1 MGDVH
6 PGNLAVNPGD
16 STFKWVW
23 IDYADTQRL
32 RTVSMSSQCTQFKK
46 MFLKRLVQDLGTPHQ
61 AIGEEF
67 RRVFESHSDLM
78 YPQHVDCDQVDFKI
92 DNLAKKFKEVITRK
106 TIASAVGHMQPA
118 PSLTQAS
125 SEVSA
130 AVVKSGA
137 FPTRGTPAPPWQN
150 ITQASSAVSA
160 GVVKSGGTSPISVDR
175 SRGNPA
181 PPPWNRQSHGIYAKA
196 NEHGASSNSVQPP
209 CAEESES
216 IPVEDFTAVIHAKND
231 ERGALSTSPPEA
243 LVPSSRPEESGA
255 DVQNKAGGASS
266 TSLQEGLMRPSRAEE
281 SGIDAKNDEHGSPS
295 EESALVPRWSLFL
308 FLIW

>member
-1 MGDVH
+1 LGDFH
-6 PGNLAVNPGD
+6 PGNIALNPRTGA
-16 STFKWVW
+16 FKWVW
-23 IDYADTQRL
+23 IDYADTEKI
-32 RTVSMSSQCTQFKK
+32 RTVSMTSQCKQFKK
-46 MFLKRLVQDLGTPHQ
+46 IFLVRLVQELGTPHQ

-67 RRVFESHSDLM
+67 RRVFESHLALM
-78 YPQHVDCDQVDFKI
+78 YSQHVDCDQVDFKI
-92 DNLAKKFKEVITRK
+92 DNLATKFKEVITRK

-118 PSLTQAS
+118 PSLTQAT

-137 FPTRGTPAPPWQN
+137 FPTSGTPAPPWQN

-175 SRGNPA
+175 SRGMP
-181 PPPWNRQSHGIYAKA
+181 PPPWNRQSHGIYARD

-216 IPVEDFTAVIHAKND
+216 IPVEDFIAVIHAKND
-231 ERGALSTSPPEA
+231 EHDALSTSLPEA
-243 LVPSSRPEESGA
+243 LVPSSRAEESGA

-281 SGIDAKNDEHGSPS
+281 SGIDAKNDEHGAPS
-295 EESALVPRWSLFL
+295 EESVPCPGGRYSF
-308 FLIW
+308 F

>member
-1 MGDVH
+1 MADFH
-6 PGNLAVNPGD
+6 PGNIALNPGKGA
-16 STFKWVW
+16 FKWVW
-23 IDYADTQRL
+23 IDYADTTKL
-32 RTVSMSSQCTQFKK
+32 STVSMSSQCAQFKK
-46 MFLKRLVQDLGTPHQ
+46 IFIKRLVDDLGTPHQ

-67 RRVFESHSDLM
+67 RRVFESHSHLM
-78 YPQHVDCDQVDFKI
+78 CTYHVDCEQVDFKI
-92 DNLAKKFKEVITRK
+92 DNLAKKFEEVITRK

-137 FPTRGTPAPPWQN
+137 FPTRRTPAPPWQN

-175 SRGNPA
+175 SRGNP
-181 PPPWNRQSHGIYAKA
+181 PPPWNRQSHGIYARG

-216 IPVEDFTAVIHAKND
+216 IPVEDFIAVIDAKND
-231 ERGALSTSPPEA
+231 EHGALSRSLPEA
-243 LVPSSRPEESGA
+243 LVPSSRAEESGA
-255 DVQNKAGGASS
+255 DVKNKAGGASS